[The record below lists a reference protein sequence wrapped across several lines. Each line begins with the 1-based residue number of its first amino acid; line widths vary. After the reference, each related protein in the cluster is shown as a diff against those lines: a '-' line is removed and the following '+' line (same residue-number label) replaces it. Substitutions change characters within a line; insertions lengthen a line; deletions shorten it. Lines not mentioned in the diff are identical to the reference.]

1 MCRPTGESELA
12 STALSLW
19 CYGHFTVEVCSVM
32 VLEFVG
38 VWKGF
43 DRGRQRVLV
52 LEDVSLSV
60 AAGEIVAVVGTRDQ
74 GKTTLLRVAAGV
86 ESPDRGVVRVCGVE
100 LRGLKDRELSRL
112 LRTDIGMA
120 GRDGPGMRARMGEY
134 VGLQLAAGRWW
145 RKRERRL
152 RVVESLE
159 RLGVAECADMRWG
172 ELSDWQRARV
182 ELAQAVAPRP
192 RLLLVDDLI
201 CGLGLGKTQEA
212 NQLLRELANEIG
224 CGVLMAVSDHA
235 SAAPSDRV
243 WHFDRHKLVLMAD
256 HTNPQPART
265 HRPRGIERPTRARRP
280 S

>member
-1 MCRPTGESELA
+1 MVGEL
-12 STALSLW
+12 
-19 CYGHFTVEVCSVM
+19 
-32 VLEFVG
+32 VLELVG

-43 DRGRQRVLV
+43 DRGRQRVSV

-60 AAGEIVAVVGTRDQ
+60 AAGEIVSVVGTRDQ

-86 ESPDRGVVRVCGVE
+86 ESPDRGLVRVGGVE

-112 LRTDIGMA
+112 LRTDIGWA

-152 RVVESLE
+152 RV
-159 RLGVAECADMRWG
+159 AECADMRWG

-182 ELAQAVAPRP
+182 ELAQAIAPEP
-192 RLLLVDDLI
+192 RLLLVDDLV

-212 NQLLRELANEIG
+212 NQLLRELADEIG

-235 SAAPSDRV
+235 SAAPADRV

-256 HTNPQPART
+256 HTTP
-265 HRPRGIERPTRARRP
+265 RPTRIHRQRQALRV